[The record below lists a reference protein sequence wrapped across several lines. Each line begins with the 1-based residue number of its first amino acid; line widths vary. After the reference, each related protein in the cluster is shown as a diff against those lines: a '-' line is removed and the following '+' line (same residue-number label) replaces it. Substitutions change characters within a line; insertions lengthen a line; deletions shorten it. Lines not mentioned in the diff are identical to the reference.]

1 MTQRYGQEFR
11 RRDSR
16 GGEPYVICEDLF
28 KIHKVADLEVVA
40 LRGLD
45 LKIRTG
51 EIMAVVG
58 PSGSGKSTLLHILAG
73 YETPSAGR
81 VTVDRRNLLKISEGE
96 LVEYRRTGIGF
107 VWQQVS
113 RNLVAYLTARQNVE
127 LPLLLTG
134 RGRKERTD
142 RAVELLEFTGLGDRA
157 EHTVDRLSGGE
168 QQRVAIATALANNPP
183 LLLADEPTGELDT
196 ATSLEILDLF
206 RSVNR
211 AYGTTIVIVTHDE
224 NVADRADRVVA
235 IADGKTSTETVRHHS
250 FRSDDPREGERDEAS
265 IVDSSGRVQIPREAL
280 DRAGIGERAHVEVE
294 GGRVVLRPGEE

>member
-1 MTQRYGQEFR
+1 MTQRYGEALR

-81 VTVDRRNLLKISEGE
+81 ITVDRRNLLKISEGE

-134 RGRKERTD
+134 RSKKERTE

-224 NVADRADRVVA
+224 NVAERADRVVA
-235 IADGKTSTETVRHHS
+235 IADGKTSTETVRYHS

>member
-134 RGRKERTD
+134 RGRKERTE

-224 NVADRADRVVA
+224 NVAERADRVVA
-235 IADGKTSTETVRHHS
+235 IADGKTSTETVRYRS

>member
-1 MTQRYGQEFR
+1 MTQRYGEALR

-81 VTVDRRNLLKISEGE
+81 ITVDRRNLLKISEGE

-134 RGRKERTD
+134 RGKKERTE

-224 NVADRADRVVA
+224 NVAERADRVVA
-235 IADGKTSTETVRHHS
+235 IADGKTSTETVRYHS

>member
-1 MTQRYGQEFR
+1 MTQRYGQESWC
-11 RRDSR
+11 RDSR
-16 GGEPYVICEDLF
+16 GGEAYVICEDLF

-45 LKIRTG
+45 LKIRAG
-51 EIMAVVG
+51 EIMAVMG

-96 LVEYRRTGIGF
+96 LVEYRRSGIGF

-127 LPLLLTG
+127 LPLLLAG
-134 RGRKERTD
+134 RGRKERTE
-142 RAVELLEFTGLGDRA
+142 RALELLEFTGLSDRA

-206 RSVNR
+206 RSGNR
-211 AYGTTIVIVTHDE
+211 AYGTTIVIVTHDTH
-224 NVADRADRVVA
+224 VAERADRVVA
-235 IADGKTSTETVRHHS
+235 IADGKTSTETVRYHS
-250 FRSDDPREGERDEAS
+250 FRSGDPREGERDEAS
-265 IVDSSGRVQIPREAL
+265 IVDSSGRVQIPRDAL

>member
-1 MTQRYGQEFR
+1 MTQRYGEALR

-81 VTVDRRNLLKISEGE
+81 ITVDRRNLLKISEGE

-134 RGRKERTD
+134 RGRKERTE
-142 RAVELLEFTGLGDRA
+142 RAIELLEFTGLGDRA

-224 NVADRADRVVA
+224 NVAERADRVVA
-235 IADGKTSTETVRHHS
+235 IADGKTSTETVRYHS